1 MEICEILYSNIE
13 GEQTMTFIFALF
25 ALFLSVV
32 IFGAAYITRGL
43 KAALVATGVTL
54 FGFVVLYAGITYLIV
69 NSMD

>member
-1 MEICEILYSNIE
+1 
-13 GEQTMTFIFALF
+13 MTFIFALF
-25 ALFLSVV
+25 VLFLSVV

-54 FGFVVLYAGITYLIV
+54 FGFVVLYAGIIYLIV